1 MSNLTS
7 TPPPK
12 GHRGKHRHSRS
23 AVGQT
28 GQMEPSHPQNPHHFR
43 QNLNNAYHR
52 PNLNVLYG
60 LTDLSD
66 NDNQSSS
73 LTDGPATP
81 PRTPKP
87 RGVGGNMSDG
97 SAVAPTSSKQ
107 RQRTNMRS
115 RDVRTSSSPAPPNET
130 VTPPLVG
137 HARNTPLTPSKAS
150 NTPSKTAYAGPT
162 FHASPA
168 PSALPLPSF
177 FSKSLPHSG
186 NSLQAMLEREG
197 SDKSEDSS
205 SRGSPAPPAQR
216 QIIEESPLDI
226 FFRADK
232 EEKARARRNN
242 ASLGQFDSPGSN
254 VAQLG
259 SPSYLRSP
267 STPLFKNPPSRDTA
281 TPEIFAMDSDSGSS
295 SRKPYGPTFST
306 PYNERINTIRSNR
319 LPSANNTPTQG
330 PGPSDE
336 EILKAKTQ
344 ALKDLLFLP
353 PRRPPATLSSQ
364 SGGPRYYS
372 DGGGY
377 DRSSEK

>member
-12 GHRGKHRHSRS
+12 GPRGKHRHSRS
-23 AVGQT
+23 AVGQI
-28 GQMEPSHPQNPHHFR
+28 EPSHPQNPPHFR
-43 QNLNNAYHR
+43 QTLNSAHHRSNLNF
-52 PNLNVLYG
+52 LYG
-60 LTDLSD
+60 LTDPSD

-87 RGVGGNMSDG
+87 RGAGGNMSDG
-97 SAVAPTSSKQ
+97 SAIAAASSKQ
-107 RQRTNMRS
+107 KKRTNTRS
-115 RDVRTSSSPAPPNET
+115 RDVRTSSSPALQNET
-130 VTPPLVG
+130 TVPPLTG
-137 HARNTPLTPSKAS
+137 PARSTPLTPSKGS
-150 NTPSKTAYAGPT
+150 NTPSRAAYAGPT

-197 SDKSEDSS
+197 SDKSDASS
-205 SRGSPAPPAQR
+205 SRGTPPPPVER
-216 QIIEESPLDI
+216 QITEESPLDI

-242 ASLGQFDSPGSN
+242 AGLGQFDSPGSTT
-254 VAQLG
+254 AQLG

-267 STPLFKNPPSRDTA
+267 STPLFNGPPSRDTA

-295 SRKPYGPTFST
+295 SRKPYGPAFST
-306 PYNERINTIRSNR
+306 PYSERINTIRSNR
-319 LPSANNTPTQG
+319 PPSSNSMAAQSPS
-330 PGPSDE
+330 PSDE
-336 EILKAKTQ
+336 ELLKAKTQ

-353 PRRPPATLSSQ
+353 PRRPPVTSQQ
-364 SGGPRYYS
+364 SGRSRYYS
-372 DGGGY
+372 DGDGR
-377 DRSSEK
+377 DESSGK

>member
-1 MSNLTS
+1 
-7 TPPPK
+7 
-12 GHRGKHRHSRS
+12 
-23 AVGQT
+23 
-28 GQMEPSHPQNPHHFR
+28 MEPSHPQNPHHFR
-43 QNLNNAYHR
+43 QTLNSTHHRSNLNF
-52 PNLNVLYG
+52 LYG
-60 LTDLSD
+60 LTDPSD

-87 RGVGGNMSDG
+87 RGAGGNMSDG
-97 SAVAPTSSKQ
+97 SAAAAASSKQ
-107 RQRTNMRS
+107 RRQRTNMRS
-115 RDVRTSSSPAPPNET
+115 RDVRTSSSPAPQNGT
-130 VTPPLVG
+130 AIPPLTG
-137 HARNTPLTPSKAS
+137 PARNTPLTPSKAS
-150 NTPSKTAYAGPT
+150 NTPSKAAYAGPT

-197 SDKSEDSS
+197 SDKSDASS
-205 SRGSPAPPAQR
+205 TRGSPPLPVER
-216 QIIEESPLDI
+216 QVTEESPLDI

-242 ASLGQFDSPGSN
+242 ASLSQFDSPGSTI
-254 VAQLG
+254 AQLG

-267 STPLFKNPPSRDTA
+267 STPSFNGPPSRDTA

-295 SRKPYGPTFST
+295 SRKPYGPAFST

-319 LPSANNTPTQG
+319 PPSPNSTVAQSPS
-330 PGPSDE
+330 PSDE
-336 EILKAKTQ
+336 ELLKAKTQ

-353 PRRPPATLSSQ
+353 SRHPPVTYPQ
-364 SGGPRYYS
+364 SGRSRYYS
-372 DGGGY
+372 DGDGR
-377 DRSSEK
+377 DEPSDK